1 MCRLSLGI
9 FSNQTY
15 KYYDGCLI
23 YTKKRTLSN
32 VHIRVEVCDYIQDA
46 SADVNASSIICRY
59 STKVYLE
66 NNILESWHQ
75 FLLYITSFLS
85 MLANFFSEKTLRLGL
100 LCILRLTLD
109 RQTLDRGR
117 RAEAGPTPFY
127 EQ

>member
-23 YTKKRTLSN
+23 YKKRTLSN

-59 STKVYLE
+59 STKVCLE
-66 NNILESWHQ
+66 NDKSHSVGMHQ
-75 FLLYITSFLS
+75 FLLYITSLFT
-85 MLANFFSEKTLRLGL
+85 MVVGKIFF
-100 LCILRLTLD
+100 
-109 RQTLDRGR
+109 
-117 RAEAGPTPFY
+117 
-127 EQ
+127 